1 VAYQVFARKWRPKS
15 FSSLKGQEHVT
26 RALINAIT
34 RNELHHAY
42 LFTGTRG
49 VGKTTI
55 ARILAK
61 CLNCEQG
68 VTAQPCGECSA
79 CRDID
84 AGRFVDLI
92 EVDAASRTKVE
103 DTRELLDNVQY
114 APTSGRYK
122 IYLIDEVHMLSGH
135 SFNALL
141 KTLEE
146 PPPHVKFILATTDP
160 ERIPVTVLSRCLRFV
175 LRALS
180 VTEIVIQLEEIL
192 TSENIPYEKRAL
204 HVIARAASGSMRDA
218 LSLLEQAN
226 AYCDGSIKTEPVEE
240 ILGISYQRFMGDLL
254 QAMANNDVKQCLH
267 LVEQMASIGADFTQV
282 LATILQILHAI
293 AIAQAVPQSEGI
305 ASFADINPEL
315 LAIKELLSPEI
326 VQLFYQIAL
335 MGQKELSNAPSAR
348 IGFEMT
354 LLRMLVFRPKE
365 TSVQPIPLSKIAPTP
380 TSHSAS
386 PVEVK
391 KENTDI
397 QSKLTPTATVPS
409 APTAAVPSAPTAAV
423 PSAPT
428 APTAVPSEGSLNWVE
443 VVSKLPLSALALSL
457 VKNCVVSTWDGK
469 ALSLTLDP
477 LQKTCLNPQRQT
489 QIQDALIQ
497 YFGYPIKLII
507 EVGDVQSGTPL
518 MIAQAQEQLRTT
530 QAKTAIEQ
538 DKTVQNILSTFD
550 ATVEKITAVDQ

>member
-1 VAYQVFARKWRPKS
+1 MAYQVFARKWRPKS

-26 RALINAIT
+26 RALVNAIT

-68 VTAQPCGECSA
+68 VTPEPCGQCSA

-180 VTEIVIQLEEIL
+180 VAEIVIQLEEIL

-254 QAMANNDVKQCLH
+254 QAMANNDVKQCLY

-282 LATILQILHAI
+282 LATILQVLHAI

-365 TSVQPIPLSKIAPTP
+365 TSVQPISLNKIAPATTDQITAP
-380 TSHSAS
+380 
-386 PVEVK
+386 PVEAK
-391 KENTDI
+391 KENTEI
-397 QSKLTPTATVPS
+397 QSKLAPVPS
-409 APTAAVPSAPTAAV
+409 APASAVPPASAV
-423 PSAPT
+423 S
-428 APTAVPSEGSLNWVE
+428 SEIPGSLNWVE
-443 VVSKLPLSALALSL
+443 VVSKLPLSALALTL

-469 ALSLTLDP
+469 TLSLTLDP
-477 LQKTCLNPQRQT
+477 LQKACLNPQRQT

-497 YFGYPIKLII
+497 YFGHPIKLII
-507 EVGDVQSGTPL
+507 AVGDVQSGTPL

-550 ATVEKITAVDQ
+550 ATVEKITAIDQ